1 MAVKDIIWSR
11 TMSKH
16 NYSYEDAPAAKKK
29 SKLELWDMLSILIL
43 LITLC
48 AAAYFVAVFLSPNS
62 AFNPFPPNPSDPFAP
77 PTPTITPIQL
87 EPTWTAT
94 FSSVTETPTLLPTF
108 TLEPSPTFFSLVPPT
123 KTPTPTATPKA
134 PFSATVTY
142 IESAIIHPEAAC
154 NWQGVGGTI
163 VDANNADMLRMT
175 VRLVGFYNGKSKNE
189 LTVSSIAPAYGKS
202 GYEFFLG
209 TVPISSKKELY
220 IQILDQAGLPL
231 SDNIYIDTS
240 KECSKNLVLVRF
252 KKNP

>member
-1 MAVKDIIWSR
+1 M
-11 TMSKH
+11 
-16 NYSYEDAPAAKKK
+16 
-29 SKLELWDMLSILIL
+29 
-43 LITLC
+43 
-48 AAAYFVAVFLSPNS
+48 
-62 AFNPFPPNPSDPFAP
+62 
-77 PTPTITPIQL
+77 
-87 EPTWTAT
+87 
-94 FSSVTETPTLLPTF
+94 
-108 TLEPSPTFFSLVPPT
+108 
-123 KTPTPTATPKA
+123 
-134 PFSATVTY
+134 
-142 IESAIIHPEAAC
+142 
-154 NWQGVGGTI
+154 
-163 VDANNADMLRMT
+163 DANNADMLRMT